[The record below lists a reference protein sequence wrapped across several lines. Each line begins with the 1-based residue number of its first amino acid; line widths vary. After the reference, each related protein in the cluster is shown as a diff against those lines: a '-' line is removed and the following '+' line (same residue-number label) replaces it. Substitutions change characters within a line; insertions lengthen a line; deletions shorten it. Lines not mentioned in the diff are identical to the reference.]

1 MLASMN
7 VHDAPSYD
15 FLRRRHERATGTPS
29 RPRTNNNNEGERG
42 LPEGYRCGTNADCVP
57 PLQCVLDRYTGI
69 IRDQNQK
76 GICRK
81 GAGGRRRRTKRRRK
95 RRTRKRK
102 TRRRKTKRRKR
113 RRSKTRR
120 KRHRMRGGG

>member
-1 MLASMN
+1 MAAASMN
-7 VHDAPSYD
+7 VHDQQD
-15 FLRRRHERATGTPS
+15 FEFLRRRHERATS
-29 RPRTNNNNEGERG
+29 RPRTTNNNEGERG
-42 LPEGYRCGTNADCVP
+42 TPEGYRCGTNADCEA
-57 PLQCVLDRYTGI
+57 PLQCVLDQYTGI

-81 GAGGRRRRTKRRRK
+81 AAGGRRRRTKRRRTKRRRRRKTK
-95 RRTRKRK
+95 RRT
-102 TRRRKTKRRKR
+102 TKRRKR